1 MRRSEVNPL
10 PEYYDRYINLVEDLS
25 ITVAF
30 DKHFAEIQNLN
41 LEVLN
46 KLGDQVYAPGKWTVR
61 EILQHL
67 IDWERIFSYRAI
79 IYARREGTATPGHD
93 ENIIARNSKANDKR
107 LEAIIEDFL
116 FTRSSTRSLFS
127 TFDEEDLMT
136 IGKSWNMD
144 ISVAAVGFTIIG
156 HQIHHFNIIKERYFP
171 LLGEKRDLFLGTS
184 C

>member
-1 MRRSEVNPL
+1 MRRSEINPL

-46 KLGDQVYAPGKWTVR
+46 ELGDQVYAPGKWTVK

-67 IDWERIFSYRAI
+67 IDWERIFSYRSI
-79 IYARREGTATPGHD
+79 IYARQEGTATPGHD
-93 ENIIARNSKANDKR
+93 ENILAQNSKANHKK
-107 LEAIIEDFL
+107 LEDIIEDFL
-116 FTRSSTRSLFS
+116 FARSSTRSLFS
-127 TFDEEDLMT
+127 TFDKEDLRT
-136 IGKSWNMD
+136 IGKSWNME
-144 ISVAAVGFTIIG
+144 ISVAAMGFTIIG
-156 HQIHHFNIIKERYFP
+156 HQIHHFNIIKERYLP
-171 LLGEKRDLFLGTS
+171 LLGENRELFLGTS